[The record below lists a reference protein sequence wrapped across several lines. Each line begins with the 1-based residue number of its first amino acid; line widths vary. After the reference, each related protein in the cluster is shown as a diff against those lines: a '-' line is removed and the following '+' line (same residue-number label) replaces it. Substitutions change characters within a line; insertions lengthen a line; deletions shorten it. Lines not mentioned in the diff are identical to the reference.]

1 MFSDEWI
8 CERMYGRF
16 GIFFCFFHNGLM
28 NVHQICHLPS
38 KLGDSKINFFST
50 HSKHQ
55 ININKTYGRFKR
67 KTSSYVQYLT
77 CCWNVLVDLGPVIRS
92 PYFYKKY
99 YFKIYS
105 IVKWSWFYY
114 YYKKITS
121 IVLGHSLSFPNQEKP
136 TQQV

>member
-1 MFSDEWI
+1 MSNWWNNI
-8 CERMYGRF
+8 WKIWY
-16 GIFFCFFHNGLM
+16 IFCFFHNGLM

-77 CCWNVLVDLGPVIRS
+77 CCWNVLVDLGPLTIHYRFLTKRS
-92 PYFYKKY
+92 PRNRSRIIGSINAKK
-99 YFKIYS
+99 FHILHQIYNRS
-105 IVKWSWFYY
+105 DLRFIRLVWRS
-114 YYKKITS
+114 
-121 IVLGHSLSFPNQEKP
+121 
-136 TQQV
+136 